1 MITATKNGADF
12 NLAED
17 FNFLQIQSI
26 EADLVI
32 YKGLISGVCTGELTS
47 VVQNYGVSFVT
58 SDQGQGR
65 SGNPGYLAGYPLLV
79 G

>member
-1 MITATKNGADF
+1 
-12 NLAED
+12 
-17 FNFLQIQSI
+17 
-26 EADLVI
+26 VI